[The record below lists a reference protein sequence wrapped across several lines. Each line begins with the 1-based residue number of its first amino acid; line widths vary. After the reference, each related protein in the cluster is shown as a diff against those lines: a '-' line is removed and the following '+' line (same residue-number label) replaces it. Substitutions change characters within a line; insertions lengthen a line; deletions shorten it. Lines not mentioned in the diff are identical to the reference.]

1 MHKRRQKNST
11 KVLGVALLLAGSPA
25 MAGWWTPSNPASGDA
40 ELQQMTVTW
49 SAGTQ
54 NYSMQRSYRLY
65 LPSGVDQNAALP
77 LVIVLH
83 GGGTSYSNPYDSTQ
97 ASSYWVVAPTDPIS
111 PHECTTNPGPKGC
124 IFAPGTTTLQSIADN
139 QKVIVAF
146 PNGVVDTVGTANG
159 NANIG
164 GTGHVWNDC
173 TGLFPGYGST
183 YSVDKVL
190 QNIAPPNPV
199 NDVAFID
206 QMINEIEANVRNGT
220 AEIDKVGG
228 GTANATVDDK
238 RIYVTGMSNGANM
251 ALRLARELPRIAAAA
266 IESGGEGARPAN
278 ASNWG
283 QKSIKPTN
291 TPTYVLPA
299 NDSNSSPSVSYL
311 PLTASDNNYC
321 ATPGYI
327 APLFM
332 IKGNAD
338 IFIAYGGGTSNSS
351 SSTWY
356 LPYNPILN
364 NPGTG
369 PDLNAFP
376 NGGYL
381 PWPRGWSTYKD
392 PWAFTFSQNANGIYG
407 YSASACTTSNNVTTC
422 QDQNAP
428 TNPQNL
434 TTLGNILARYGLGGT
449 APTAYTLQ
457 TYNPYV
463 ETSGVQSDIVSAT
476 FGSGFCDQYGS
487 GRAMLV
493 SCIATN
499 NGHVQP
505 SRVIPWADNGYS
517 GEATYG
523 QQNHDM
529 ETAVE
534 EWYFFKNIRHP

>member
-1 MHKRRQKNST
+1 MKNST
-11 KVLGVALLLAGSPA
+11 KALGAILLLAGSPA
-25 MAGWWTPSNPASGDA
+25 MADWWTPSNPASGDA

-49 SAGTQ
+49 STGTQ

-83 GGGTSYSNPYDSTQ
+83 GGGTSYSTPYNSDEP
-97 ASSYWVVAPTDPIS
+97 SSYWVVPPSAEPLNS
-111 PHECTTNPGPKGC
+111 NSNECTDSNNQPRNPLPKGC
-124 IFAPGTTTLQSIADN
+124 IFAPGTINFQSIADN

-146 PNGVVDTVGTANG
+146 PNGVVDGVGTANG

-164 GTGHVWNDC
+164 LPGHAWNDC
-173 TGLFPGYGST
+173 TGLLPGYGSGFST
-183 YSVDKVL
+183 DKVL
-190 QNIAPPNPV
+190 QGQAPPNPV

-206 QMINEIEANVRNGT
+206 QMIDQIEAYVSNHQADVKN
-220 AEIDKVGG
+220 AG
-228 GTANATVDDK
+228 GTSANATVDDK

-283 QKSIKPTN
+283 QKLIKPTN

-311 PLTASDNNYC
+311 PLTASDSNFC
-321 ATPGYI
+321 ATPGNT

-332 IKGNAD
+332 VKGNAD

-364 NPGTG
+364 NPGPA
-369 PDLNAFP
+369 PDQGAFP
-376 NGGYL
+376 HGSL
-381 PWPRGWSTYKD
+381 AFPWPRGSQNQYYD
-392 PWAFTFSQNANGIYG
+392 PWKFTFNPGPV
-407 YSASACTTSNNVTTC
+407 YSYQLSSN
-422 QDQNAP
+422 DQNAP

-434 TTLGNILARYGLGGT
+434 TTLGNILARYGLSGT

-457 TYNPYV
+457 TYNPYD
-463 ETSGVQSDIVSAT
+463 ETISGTSGDPSSDIVSAT
-476 FGSGFCDQYGS
+476 FGPGLCDQYGS
-487 GRAMLV
+487 GRAMVV

-505 SRVIPWADNGYS
+505 SRLIAWSPQGTYE
-517 GEATYG
+517 GQYG